1 MKLQKGM
8 YEMKEK
14 KRVHVYDLKKNSNQT
29 LNENEGKEKRWSQE
43 NDMEDS
49 STLAEM
55 GSATFFDFDT
65 RPFQQVSAQVKRNY
79 LQ

>member
-1 MKLQKGM
+1 MKHTHTQISNDNTVQTDQNNNEVAEG
-8 YEMKEK
+8 
-14 KRVHVYDLKKNSNQT
+14 HVW
-29 LNENEGKEKRWSQE
+29 NEGKEKRWSQE

-49 STLAEM
+49 STLTEM